1 MAYGVRRF
9 MPSIQERS
17 ISDKTPTEETM
28 YATSIDRASALKRMA
43 TEFLI
48 KEHEN
53 LRLNTAIIYA

>member
-1 MAYGVRRF
+1 